1 MSQMSAS
8 PQQIQAA
15 AAAGVELLSDK
26 DLRVPLGVSMGGQLG
41 ILSGML
47 NAIAQGE
54 LVLMKPEPAPSMAD
68 VLENGEGGDGAEG
81 KNAS

>member
-26 DLRVPLGVSMGGQLG
+26 DMKVPLGVAIGGQLAV
-41 ILSGML
+41 LSGML
-47 NAIAQGE
+47 NAIAAGE
-54 LVLMKPEPAPSMAD
+54 LVLQAPPAPEQS
-68 VLENGEGGDGAEG
+68 LEDLTQGETSGETQGED
-81 KNAS
+81 AS